1 MSKNKGWVC
10 DIWTLT
16 KYSFYHGIG
25 LDYQLI
31 SSSWCNLKIWG
42 NNFTMQINIG
52 LNKNAPFALKMFNA
66 NKSKHKKKKKSN
78 LVISNLIKTLAE
90 VVAAESSSSSWSSSC
105 TQPIVTINPSKLS
118 LAHAIATLSWLFFF
132 KLCTTTWWFG
142 SFRNQSPWVGK
153 IWKHDFKLLHAA
165 IIILKVQLFWEG
177 HKNVRNCLYGFE
189 IYLVNIKTIRMIA
202 HIFVA
207 FLEKLNFEGRI
218 EKFEIWLS
226 GTFLKVK

>member
-118 LAHAIATLSWLFFF
+118 LAHAIATLSWLFF
-132 KLCTTTWWFG
+132 
-142 SFRNQSPWVGK
+142 SNY
-153 IWKHDFKLLHAA
+153 
-165 IIILKVQLFWEG
+165 VQQLDGLGVLEIN
-177 HKNVRNCLYGFE
+177 HHELARFE
-189 IYLVNIKTIRMIA
+189 NMT
-202 HIFVA
+202 
-207 FLEKLNFEGRI
+207 LNYYMQ
-218 EKFEIWLS
+218 L
-226 GTFLKVK
+226 

>member
-1 MSKNKGWVC
+1 MWPS
-10 DIWTLT
+10 
-16 KYSFYHGIG
+16 
-25 LDYQLI
+25 Q
-31 SSSWCNLKIWG
+31 
-42 NNFTMQINIG
+42 NIR
-52 LNKNAPFALKMFNA
+52 
-66 NKSKHKKKKKSN
+66 KKSN
-78 LVISNLIKTLAE
+78 LVIINFGKTLAE
-90 VVAAESSSSSWSSSC
+90 VVAAESSSSC